1 MPSGMPWQTTLPP
14 RAWTFRPSKGPEGNI
29 EYLMYVQHCDTPQP
43 LPEGL
48 IEKVVAASHNT
59 LDKAPNLH

>member
-1 MPSGMPWQTTLPP
+1 MEAKAATTE
-14 RAWTFRPSKGPEGNI
+14 AEGNI
-29 EYLMYVQHCDTPQP
+29 EYLMYVQHCDTPLP

-48 IEKVVAASHNT
+48 IEKVVAASHET

>member
-1 MPSGMPWQTTLPP
+1 MPWRTTLPRGP
-14 RAWTFRPSKGPEGNI
+14 GLFAHQGPEGNI

-48 IEKVVAASHNT
+48 IEKVVAASHDT